1 MVLDMLKHSRQFLD
15 LPFDMDIYRIYLKRV
30 IDLIASV
37 MVALLLS
44 PLLFLVAILIK
55 TFDSGPIIFKHRR
68 VGKGGEGFDIYKF
81 RSMPVNTGD
90 ISSDMIGNIELS
102 WIGKLI
108 RRTNIDELPQLFNIA
123 KGDMS
128 IVGPRPPILN
138 QYELIELRRANG
150 ALYCKP
156 GLTGLAQVK
165 SYDGMTVARKA
176 AYDAEYA
183 SHITLKNDMLI
194 VLKTVAYLF
203 KPPPKY

>member
-1 MVLDMLKHSRQFLD
+1 M
-15 LPFDMDIYRIYLKRV
+15 YRIYLKRV